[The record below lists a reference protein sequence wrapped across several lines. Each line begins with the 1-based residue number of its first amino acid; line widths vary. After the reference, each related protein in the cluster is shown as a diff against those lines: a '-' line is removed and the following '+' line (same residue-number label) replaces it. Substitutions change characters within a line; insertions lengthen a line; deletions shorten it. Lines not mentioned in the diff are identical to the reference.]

1 MNTNIQLIRSD
12 LMKTLKTFAIAL
24 SILAILSVAALA
36 DDNGEKAKTET
47 PKELKNQTHCPVM
60 GGKID
65 SAVFTDIQGQRV
77 YHCCPGCQEPLKKN
91 PDKFFKKAAAEGVLF
106 ENIQTTCP
114 VSGHELEEKKIFADF
129 EGRRIYFCC
138 EKCPVKFEEDPQSF
152 LTKMD
157 PKTEEDE
164 ENSHEG
170 HNH

>member
-1 MNTNIQLIRSD
+1 MRS
-12 LMKTLKTFAIAL
+12 LKTIAIAISLVAVL
-24 SILAILSVAALA
+24 SFAAFA
-36 DDNGEKAKTET
+36 DEATEKAKTET

-77 YHCCPGCQEPLKKN
+77 YHCCPGCQAPLKKD

-114 VSGHELEEKKIFADF
+114 VSGEELEEKKIYLDF
-129 EGRRIYFCC
+129 EGRRVYFCC

-152 LTKMD
+152 LSKMD
-157 PKTEEDE
+157 PTTEEE
-164 ENSHEG
+164 KEHGHKHTGHEG
-170 HNH
+170 HDH